1 MRGVII
7 LLQACLL
14 VRLYS
19 RVFTPHLVRTTM
31 LPRKNSPSRF
41 VDYHVAPEKQPE
53 PLRVTDAVIVKYNF
67 RYFCL
72 SKLPHVEDWTYVN
85 LVFVERA

>member
-1 MRGVII
+1 MSHERGYHPVAG
-7 LLQACLL
+7 LSSCGTVLPC
-14 VRLYS
+14 VY
-19 RVFTPHLVRTTM
+19 TTFG
-31 LPRKNSPSRF
+31 S
-41 VDYHVAPEKQPE
+41 DYHVAPEKQPE